1 MLYEQVANSSAPKL
15 AKLPAP
21 LTAAASLARRR

>member
-21 LTAAASLARRR
+21 LTVVRGVDEP